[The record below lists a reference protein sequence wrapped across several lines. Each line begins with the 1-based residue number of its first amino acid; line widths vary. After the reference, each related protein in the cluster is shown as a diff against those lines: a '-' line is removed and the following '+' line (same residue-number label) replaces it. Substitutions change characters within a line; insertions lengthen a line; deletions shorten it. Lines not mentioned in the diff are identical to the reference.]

1 MDRRTLLK
9 MAGASALATPAI
21 VRAAGE
27 RVLKF
32 IPQSLAVLDPVWTSA
47 TVTRN
52 HAYLVFDTLYAQDG
66 SFTAQPQMVAGHT
79 VENDGRLWTLT
90 LRDGLLFH
98 DSTPVLAR
106 DCVASIQRSARR

>member
-32 IPQSLAVLDPVWTSA
+32 IPQSDLAVLDPVWTSA

-52 HAYLVFDTLYAQDG
+52 HAYLVFDTLYAR
-66 SFTAQPQMVAGHT
+66 TAASRRSRRWSPGTRWRMTA
-79 VENDGRLWTLT
+79 DSGR
-90 LRDGLLFH
+90 
-98 DSTPVLAR
+98 
-106 DCVASIQRSARR
+106 